1 MSCAILLGLYV
12 YDELSFDRY
21 HKNAESTYRINLD
34 IKWDKNQFRM
44 AHASSPFAPALQA
57 EYPEIKNTLR
67 VKSGNQIFRVGDKT
81 SSVKSMI
88 YADSSL
94 FSFFDYVFLEGNG
107 KTALS
112 RMNGVVLTEKMAM
125 ALFGKASGLI
135 GRTLFTKE
143 NLPFT
148 ISGIIRELPA
158 NHHLKFDAV
167 LPYMNQSVSGLVP
180 DNWGSFN
187 TQTYV
192 MLDKNSDVDKLQ
204 HKMPVFY
211 KKYVSK
217 QIGDE
222 TGTRMK
228 FDINFQPLG
237 DIHLKSS
244 HLMGEENGNTMRY
257 ISMVS
262 IIGLF
267 ILLIAIVNYIN
278 LATARS
284 ISRAKEIGIR
294 KAVGSHKY
302 QLIGQF
308 LSESILM
315 AFGSGVISLLLL
327 YMLLPLFN
335 ELADKSLLF
344 PVLDVK
350 SIGLFIGFILI
361 TGLISGFYPAFIL
374 SGFRPTTV
382 LKGTAATTGQGFL
395 VRKSLVV
402 VQFAISMAMIFGT
415 LVVYKQLQF
424 MEHTA
429 LGFNQEHVVSIP
441 LTGPEI
447 QKSAPVL
454 KSMLLQNPLISAV
467 SLTNALVGEGLN
479 NKSTFSFYANG
490 AKDAVSTE
498 IFYVD
503 DDFLNVLQI
512 QLKEGRGF
520 SSGLDSDSVDAVMV
534 NQAMLKRL
542 GWKNRTSG
550 LVEIDSG
557 KVEITGIIDDFHLRS
572 LHNHIEPLVLVFKKQ
587 KASKL
592 LVRISGQNIAAPL
605 DYIRKTF
612 EQLNAGSLFEY
623 AFLDQTFD
631 LQYKS
636 DERKGN
642 LFLSFSLIAII
653 LACMGLFGLATFT
666 AQQRTKEIGVRK
678 VLGAS
683 ITSIVTLLSTEFL
696 KLVLIGIVLASPV
709 GWYVMKKWLN
719 TFAYQVKIEWWI
731 FVSAALLSILIALLT
746 VSFQSVKASLI
757 NPVKSLKSE

>member
-1 MSCAILLGLYV
+1 MLQNYLKIAWRNITRNKTYSTLLIISLSIGMCCTMLLGIYV

-21 HKNAESTYRINLD
+21 HKNAESIYRINLD

-67 VKSGNQIFRVGDKT
+67 VKSGSQIFRVGEKT
-81 SSVKSMI
+81 SNVKSMI

-125 ALFGKASGLI
+125 ALFGKTSGLI
-135 GRTLFTKE
+135 GSTLFTKE

-148 ISGIIRELPA
+148 ISGIIREIPA

-187 TQTYV
+187 TETFV
-192 MLDKNSDVDKLQ
+192 MLDKKSDVEKLQ
-204 HKMPVFY
+204 HKMPAFY
-211 KKYVSK
+211 IKYISK
-217 QIGDE
+217 EVGDD
-222 TGTRMK
+222 TGTKMK
-228 FDINFQPLG
+228 FDIIFQPLG

-244 HLMGEENGNTMRY
+244 HLMGEESGNTMRY
-257 ISMVS
+257 IYMVS

-267 ILLIAIVNYIN
+267 ILLIALVNYIN

-308 LSESILM
+308 LAESTLM
-315 AFGSGVISLLLL
+315 AFGAGVISLFLL
-327 YMLLPLFN
+327 YMLLPIFN
-335 ELADKSLLF
+335 ELADKHLIF
-344 PVLDVK
+344 PVLNIG
-350 SIGLFIGFILI
+350 SIAFFIGFILI
-361 TGLISGFYPAFIL
+361 IGLISGFYPALIL
-374 SGFRPTTV
+374 SGFKPVTV
-382 LKGTAATTGQGFL
+382 LKGKTAIGQGFL

-415 LVVYKQLQF
+415 IVVYKQLQF

-429 LGFNQEHVVSIP
+429 LGFNRQHVVTIP
-441 LTGPEI
+441 LSGPDV
-447 QKSAPVL
+447 QKSASVL
-454 KSMLLQNPLISAV
+454 KSRLLQNPLISAV
-467 SLTNALVGEGLN
+467 SLTNASVGEGLN
-479 NKSTFSFYANG
+479 NKSTFSFYAEG
-490 AKDAVSTE
+490 VEDAVSAE
-498 IFYVD
+498 YFY
-503 DDFLNVLQI
+503 VLQI
-512 QLKEGRGF
+512 QLKEGRDF
-520 SSGLDSDSVDAVMV
+520 SSGLDNDSVDVVMV

-572 LHNHIEPLVLVFKKQ
+572 LHNQIEPLVLVFKKQ

-592 LVRISGQNIAAPL
+592 LVRISGQNIAASL
-605 DYIRKTF
+605 NYIRKTY
-612 EQLNAGSLFEY
+612 EQLN
-623 AFLDQTFD
+623 
-631 LQYKS
+631 
-636 DERKGN
+636 
-642 LFLSFSLIAII
+642 
-653 LACMGLFGLATFT
+653 
-666 AQQRTKEIGVRK
+666 
-678 VLGAS
+678 
-683 ITSIVTLLSTEFL
+683 
-696 KLVLIGIVLASPV
+696 
-709 GWYVMKKWLN
+709 
-719 TFAYQVKIEWWI
+719 
-731 FVSAALLSILIALLT
+731 
-746 VSFQSVKASLI
+746 
-757 NPVKSLKSE
+757 